1 MAVWPTGIKL
11 GSAEL
16 SSNTPQYSSESAN
29 LRTFVVTIP
38 SHRYEAE
45 VETVRLAGADRLRF
59 WAFVE
64 SLRGASGTFDLQLPP
79 QSTHNNAASGS
90 CTALATAAGAV
101 QVPIAGA
108 PASQAAWLKAG
119 GLVRF
124 AGHTKAYCLI
134 DDVAT
139 NGSGAG
145 TLRLNAALQRDVTLG
160 EAVSFRNVPIRFRL
174 RPGASPQRYSQSGQ
188 DGPITSFSLALIEAI

>member
-1 MAVWPTGIKL
+1 MATWPNGIKL

-16 SSNTPQYSSESAN
+16 NSNTPQYSSESAS
-29 LRTFVVTIP
+29 LKVFVSTIP

-45 VETVRLAGADRLRF
+45 VETVRLSGADRLRF

-64 SLRGASGTFDLQLPP
+64 SLRGASGTFDLLLPP
-79 QSTHNNAASGS
+79 QSTHNNTAAGS
-90 CTALATAAGAV
+90 CTTIATAAGAV
-101 QVPIAGA
+101 AVHIDGA

-134 DDVAT
+134 EDVDT
-139 NGSGAG
+139 NSSGAG
-145 TLRLNAALQRDVTLG
+145 TLMLNSALQRDVTLG
-160 EAVSFRNVPIRFRL
+160 EGVSFRDVPIRFRL
-174 RPGASPQRYSQSGQ
+174 RPGARPQKYSQSGQ
-188 DGPITSFSLALIEAI
+188 DGPITRFSLDLIEAI